1 MGFYIFDYRLGELV
15 IGAATLLYLLFF
27 ILIPVI
33 KKKYFLNSKKLTY
46 SFVLLL
52 SIFLLINIDNNI
64 SLTEP
69 TIYKNS
75 TYIWAFGALT
85 IGIKISQRFDHML
98 IRENIYLPLVGLFVI
113 YLYSTRGISE
123 NLQNYFL
130 NYSDKF
136 EYPKGSDILLAFIII
151 FYFVLSKLNFSNYAL
166 NIYLVFFATF
176 APLFLVKSRS
186 GFFSLIIFTIFVIVQ
201 FKKKYVGF
209 DKSTIIFFMISIIVF
224 LISTSWVVG
233 KDVVID
239 QDISEDLKFAITNR
253 YSTINDNQYEKEILQ
268 LSLFYFRDNRIFS
281 TDGNLNWRFQIWQD
295 VYQDL
300 NKDNKFLTGYGF
312 HSAIPAMD
320 NDQRYGQDQ
329 LNIQV
334 HNYLVHILSRGGLL
348 HLITICFIY
357 YLLYVIF
364 KSRNLEI
371 NYLMLVTPLLF
382 NSLFDPS
389 MENAHY
395 SVILFAVIG
404 LIYNH
409 NRIFKKDIKI

>member
-1 MGFYIFDYRLGELV
+1 
-15 IGAATLLYLLFF
+15 
-27 ILIPVI
+27 
-33 KKKYFLNSKKLTY
+33 
-46 SFVLLL
+46 
-52 SIFLLINIDNNI
+52 
-64 SLTEP
+64 
-69 TIYKNS
+69 
-75 TYIWAFGALT
+75 
-85 IGIKISQRFDHML
+85 
-98 IRENIYLPLVGLFVI
+98 
-113 YLYSTRGISE
+113 
-123 NLQNYFL
+123 
-130 NYSDKF
+130 
-136 EYPKGSDILLAFIII
+136 
-151 FYFVLSKLNFSNYAL
+151 
-166 NIYLVFFATF
+166 
-176 APLFLVKSRS
+176 
-186 GFFSLIIFTIFVIVQ
+186 
-201 FKKKYVGF
+201 
-209 DKSTIIFFMISIIVF
+209 MISIIVF